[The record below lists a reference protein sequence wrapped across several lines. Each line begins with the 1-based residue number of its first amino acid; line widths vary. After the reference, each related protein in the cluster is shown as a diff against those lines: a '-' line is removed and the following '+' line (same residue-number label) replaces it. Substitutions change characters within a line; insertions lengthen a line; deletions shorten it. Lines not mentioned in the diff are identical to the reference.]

1 MTKEMA
7 EMKREVEEL
16 KEDNA
21 ALREQVDDMAENMR
35 VGFLRVIE
43 ILEKLEKKK
52 KKKKV
57 VEDKEED
64 RSEGGSKDGEGRE
77 E

>member
-1 MTKEMA
+1 MGKEMA
-7 EMKREVEEL
+7 GMRKEVEEL
-16 KEDNA
+16 KEEKA
-21 ALREQVDDMAENMR
+21 ALREQVEDLAENMR

-43 ILEKLEKKK
+43 LLEKRK

-57 VEDKEED
+57 VEEDKEED
-64 RSEGGSKDGEGRE
+64 RGEGGSKDRDAME